1 MVSVVLLLRAGYMVA
16 IYDLHD
22 IVEEIS
28 EKNDEKSD
36 GTEEYAY

>member
-1 MVSVVLLLRAGYMVA
+1 MVYDIWFM

-36 GTEEYAY
+36 GAEEYAY